1 MFSEKH
7 IQTIQQKKHVR
18 IRKVYGGMIATG
30 AVISTIS
37 LLFDLVFYV
46 AKKEE
51 IYEILKMYQ
60 GLSSDNVDIFALIG
74 IFIGIVLMAWGI
86 IGKQREIYKKNSIL
100 T

>member
-7 IQTIQQKKHVR
+7 IQNIQKKHVR

-60 GLSSDNVDIFALIG
+60 GLSSDNVDIFALIE
-74 IFIGIVLMAWGI
+74 IFIEIVLMAWGI

>member
-7 IQTIQQKKHVR
+7 IQNIQKKKHVR

-46 AKKEE
+46 AKKKEV
-51 IYEILKMYQ
+51 YEVMKIYQ
-60 GLSSDNVDIFALIG
+60 GLSSNTVDIFALIG

-86 IGKQREIYKKNSIL
+86 IGEQR
-100 T
+100 

>member
-46 AKKEE
+46 AKKKE
-51 IYEILKMYQ
+51 IDEILKMYQ

-74 IFIGIVLMAWGI
+74 IFIGIVLMAWEI
-86 IGKQREIYKKNSIL
+86 IGEQREIYKKNSIL

>member
-1 MFSEKH
+1 MFSEKD
-7 IQTIQQKKHVR
+7 IQTIQKKKHVR
-18 IRKVYGGMIATG
+18 IRKVYGCIIATG

-51 IYEILKMYQ
+51 AYEVLKMYQ
-60 GLSSDNVDIFALIG
+60 GLSSENVDAFVLIG
-74 IFIGIVLMAWGI
+74 IVIGIALMAWGI
-86 IGKQREIYKKNSIL
+86 IGEQKEIYKKTSIQ

>member
-7 IQTIQQKKHVR
+7 IQNIQKKHVR

-60 GLSSDNVDIFALIG
+60 GLSSDNVDIFALIE

>member
-1 MFSEKH
+1 MFCEKH
-7 IQTIQQKKHVR
+7 IRTIQKKKR
-18 IRKVYGGMIATG
+18 AGIRKLYGGLIATG

-46 AKKEE
+46 AKKKE

-74 IFIGIVLMAWGI
+74 TFIGIVLMAWGI
-86 IGKQREIYKKNSIL
+86 IGEQREIYKKNSIL

>member
-46 AKKEE
+46 AKKKE
-51 IYEILKMYQ
+51 IDEILKMYQ

-86 IGKQREIYKKNSIL
+86 IGEKREIYKKNSIL

>member
-1 MFSEKH
+1 MFCEKH
-7 IQTIQQKKHVR
+7 IQTIQKKKR
-18 IRKVYGGMIATG
+18 AGIRKLYGGLIATG

-46 AKKEE
+46 ARKKE
-51 IYEILKMYQ
+51 IYEVMKIYQ
-60 GLSSDNVDIFALIG
+60 GLSSNTVDIFALIG

-86 IGKQREIYKKNSIL
+86 IGEQREIYKKNSIL

>member
-46 AKKEE
+46 AKKKE
-51 IYEILKMYQ
+51 IDEILKMYQ
-60 GLSSDNVDIFALIG
+60 GLSSDNVDILSLIH
-74 IFIGIVLMAWGI
+74 I
-86 IGKQREIYKKNSIL
+86 
-100 T
+100 

>member
-1 MFSEKH
+1 MFCEKH
-7 IQTIQQKKHVR
+7 IQTIQKKKR
-18 IRKVYGGMIATG
+18 AGIRKLYGGLIATG

-46 AKKEE
+46 AKKKEV
-51 IYEILKMYQ
+51 YEVMKIYQ
-60 GLSSDNVDIFALIG
+60 GLSSNTVDIFALIG

-86 IGKQREIYKKNSIL
+86 IGEQREIYKKNSIM

>member
-7 IQTIQQKKHVR
+7 IQNIQKKHVR
-18 IRKVYGGMIATG
+18 IRKVYGGMVATG

-46 AKKEE
+46 AKKKE

-86 IGKQREIYKKNSIL
+86 IGEQREIYKKNSIL